1 MKRLAIVAVLAVAG
15 CVDQGPPP
23 PSPALQKVMAACEA
37 GNETAC
43 ITVAEVEERQR
54 SERAARQAAV
64 PMPTYQVYQMD
75 PEPFMNRP
83 APTVT
88 VRTNQCLDGRVVLW
102 PQSCL

>member
-1 MKRLAIVAVLAVAG
+1 MKRLALAAVLLAG

-64 PMPTYQVYQMD
+64 PMPTYQVYQND
-75 PEPFMNRP
+75 PGAFMNNTQMTYK
-83 APTVT
+83 PTQMCSWVGSYWT
-88 VRTNQCLDGRVVLW
+88 CM
-102 PQSCL
+102 